1 MKRIGYLVPG
11 TGLKPE
17 ERARRKKIL
26 SALAGPGFS
35 VDLLEV
41 DEGPPAIESAEDELR
56 AVGPTLALAQKHQD
70 GFDAYII
77 GCFGDVG
84 IDALRGGVTVPVVG
98 PARVT
103 YAAAAIFP
111 SFSVLALNSGF
122 IEEELELICR
132 LGLRTKLAQ
141 IAAAE
146 LAVDRIIGD
155 PEGTLARLVD
165 LANDLGGEA
174 VVLGCMSLA
183 FLLEE
188 RGVER
193 LGRLF
198 VVNPLRCALGVAK
211 ALIT

>member
-11 TGLKPE
+11 SGLTFE
-17 ERARRKKIL
+17 ERARRTKIL
-26 SALAGPGFS
+26 SAMAGPDYD
-35 VDLLEV
+35 VELLEV
-41 DEGPPAIESAEDELR
+41 EEGPPAIESAEDEAQ
-56 AVGPTLALAQKHQD
+56 AVGPTLTLARRHQNR
-70 GFDAYII
+70 FDAYII

-84 IDALRGGVTVPVVG
+84 IDALRGGVTMPVVG

-122 IEEELELICR
+122 VEEELELIRR
-132 LGLRTKLAQ
+132 LGLRPKLAQ

-146 LAVDRIIGD
+146 LAVDQIIGD
-155 PEGTLARLVD
+155 PEGTLARLRD
-165 LANDLGGEA
+165 LATDIGGEA
-174 VVLGCMSLA
+174 VVPGCMSLA
-183 FLLEE
+183 FLLAE
-188 RGVER
+188 RGVDK